1 MGYVLPVSSEET
13 KVEFEGQLR
22 RTFEG
27 VFFLPFNMAYVN
39 ALVMLLVFDMA
50 EYVRAHTCVSP
61 AHLNQPCTYRV
72 TWRSVAVTGRGHRL
86 AGPTT

>member
-50 EYVRAHTCVSP
+50 EYVRENKCGPPLIYIRP
-61 AHLNQPCTYRV
+61 A
-72 TWRSVAVTGRGHRL
+72 
-86 AGPTT
+86 PTA

>member
-1 MGYVLPVSSEET
+1 MSSEKT
-13 KVEFEGQLR
+13 KREFEGQLR

-61 AHLNQPCTYRV
+61 DHLNQSCTTHV
-72 TWRSVAVTGRGHRL
+72 TWRAVVVTGRGHRR